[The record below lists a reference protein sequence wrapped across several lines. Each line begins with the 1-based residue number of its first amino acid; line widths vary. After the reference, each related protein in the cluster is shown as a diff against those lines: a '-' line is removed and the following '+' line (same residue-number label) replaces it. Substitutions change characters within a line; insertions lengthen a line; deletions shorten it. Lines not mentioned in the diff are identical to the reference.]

1 MVARNAEE
9 PSGIR
14 RTLRETWLALPGRK
28 VPEDIGPGRGVDA
41 GAWDAVRLCL
51 TTVTQ
56 PPLAITHL
64 PLDTVP
70 TGFVNLHAGP
80 ATATGTASPGRRI
93 SIGADRIGFE
103 PAPLKRLEREAAG
116 LMSGASEPRPQR

>member
-70 TGFVNLHAGP
+70 AGFVNLHAGP
-80 ATATGTASPGRRI
+80 ATAAGNASAGRQI
-93 SIGADRIGFE
+93 TIGADRIGFE
-103 PAPLKRLEREAAG
+103 PAPIEQIEREAAERV
-116 LMSGASEPRPQR
+116 SGGTQRQARR